1 MIDCLELNVDNETV
15 ERNLGKYFYNLKKG
29 KASNRGCVIDQ
40 VTTGGLELY
49 PFGKLW
55 TTM

>member
-29 KASNRGCVIDQ
+29 KSSNHSTEVIS
-40 VTTGGLELY
+40 VLTR
-49 PFGKLW
+49 
-55 TTM
+55 